1 MTNLSITRILIIRFS
16 SIGDIVLT
24 SPVVRMLKE
33 QLEGEVEIHFLTKE
47 KFAGLL
53 TSNPHISKVHTITK
67 SVQEVLPALEEVGFD
82 YIIDLH
88 HNIRS
93 SVVKRRLKSLS
104 FTFDKLNIKKWLWVN
119 FGINRMPNK
128 HIVERYLE
136 TTKAFGIRDDGKGLD
151 YFMPSDVAII
161 NEELKS
167 FMKEPFV
174 AFVIGGAHI
183 GKRMGKE
190 KLAALCATIPFP
202 IVLLGGKED
211 IEAGNYVREQN
222 SKTVFD
228 ATGILSLDE
237 SALCCKSA
245 NVVITGDTG
254 LMHIASAFNKKII
267 SLWGCTVPGFGMYP
281 YRPDQASIILEPIG
295 RDKRPCSKLGNK
307 CKYGVDNRCIEHIE
321 DHRITEA
328 ISMLMT
334 T

>member
-1 MTNLSITRILIIRFS
+1 MTNISTTRILIIRFS

-24 SPVVRMLKE
+24 TPVVRMLKE

-53 TSNPHISKVHTITK
+53 TSNPHVSMVHTIVK

-88 HNIRS
+88 NNIRS
-93 SVVKRRLKSLS
+93 SVVKGRLKSLS

-119 FGINRMPNK
+119 FGINRMPDK
-128 HIVERYLE
+128 HIVERYLD
-136 TTKAFGIRDDGKGLD
+136 TTKAFGIKDDGKGLD
-151 YFMPSDVAII
+151 YFISSDVVIK

-174 AFVIGGAHI
+174 TFAIGGAHI

-190 KLAALCATIPFP
+190 KLAKLCANIPFP

-211 IEAGNYVREQN
+211 VETGKFIRDQN
-222 SKTVFD
+222 SKNVFD

-237 SALCCKSA
+237 SALCAKA
-245 NVVITGDTG
+245 AEVVVTGDTG

-281 YRPDQASIILEPIG
+281 YRPDRASIIIEPKG

-307 CKYGVDNRCIEHIE
+307 CKYGLNNRCIEHIE
-321 DHRITEA
+321 DHRIAETVTK
-328 ISMLMT
+328 LMT